1 MFHVY
6 ILSVMYITIV
16 NVCIIIFVQTNV
28 GGQQGDEKTAQM
40 M

>member
-1 MFHVY
+1 
-6 ILSVMYITIV
+6 
-16 NVCIIIFVQTNV
+16 VQTNV

>member
-1 MFHVY
+1 VLTMY
-6 ILSVMYITIV
+6 ILSAINITIV
-16 NVCIIIFVQTNV
+16 NVWIFIFCTTNV